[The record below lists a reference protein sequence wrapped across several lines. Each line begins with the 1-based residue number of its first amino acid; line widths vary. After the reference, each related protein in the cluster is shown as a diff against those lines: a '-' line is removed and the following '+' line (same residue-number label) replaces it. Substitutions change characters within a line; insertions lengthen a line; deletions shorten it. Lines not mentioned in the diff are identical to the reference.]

1 MKWVIFYAI
10 AQVQDYISL
19 SYRELTG
26 DYCPY
31 ISRKYRPPPSLTY
44 EDLRMNDLSLF
55 KRHLKF
61 IEQVSL

>member
-26 DYCPY
+26 DCCPY
-31 ISRKYRPPPSLTY
+31 ISRKYKPPPSLTY

-55 KRHLKF
+55 K
-61 IEQVSL
+61 